1 MAKTELLPKDDIF
14 FTKTMAEV
22 LESQGRLGDAMA
34 IYRIL
39 LAETPDS
46 SELEDKVKGLE
57 ALAKGARRAKTKKGE

>member
-1 MAKTELLPKDDIF
+1 MAKTELLPRDDIF

-39 LAETPDS
+39 LAASPADS
-46 SELEDKVKGLE
+46 EVADKIKALEEVASGSKRGTVKKV
-57 ALAKGARRAKTKKGE
+57 

>member
-22 LESQGRLGDAMA
+22 LEAQGRLGDAMA

-39 LAETPDS
+39 LAASPADAAIA
-46 SELEDKVKGLE
+46 DKIKGLE
-57 ALAKGARRAKTKKGE
+57 AVASGSKRGTVKKL